1 MESAF
6 QLDRILLPVED
17 HGPLRS
23 AKEGESCR
31 IRIKIKTSLHP
42 YLVSYHPLFLNQ
54 SYCVF
59 KKTIFP
65 CFLFSNKPHPAAIGP
80 PLPHSSKN
88 GAHKIEIGLG
98 PGKLCECC
106 SVATSVQ
113 WYAWGS
119 SNPATPPSQAPSRLC
134 QNCWSYWKKYGDL
147 DVSNKNGAAST
158 TSDDD
163 PKNLTGGGS
172 DGMSSRPNRIAAQ
185 GCGKVS
191 KYIYIF

>member
-1 MESAF
+1 MFLKPTISPS
-6 QLDRILLPVED
+6 LP
-17 HGPLRS
+17 
-23 AKEGESCR
+23 
-31 IRIKIKTSLHP
+31 
-42 YLVSYHPLFLNQ
+42 
-54 SYCVF
+54 
-59 KKTIFP
+59 
-65 CFLFSNKPHPAAIGP
+65 FSNKPHPAAIGP

-106 SVATSVQ
+106 SVSTSVQ

-147 DVSNKNGAAST
+147 DVSNKNGAASNA
-158 TSDDD
+158 SDDEA
-163 PKNLTGGGS
+163 KNLTGGGS

-185 GCGKVS
+185 GCGKVNIAYFIIKFLFS
-191 KYIYIF
+191 KFLFNLHHESAFRLAPHSIWVCKSSKLPVSHIII